1 MWKLKALSQKI
12 WTWQKTRE
20 KILTLRG
27 RLGFPDS
34 SVLKFLRF
42 NLSLED
48 GNIYDELT
56 DKIAKTLETSVY
68 CILTGY
74 AEAEA
79 APETG
84 KLVSFEQ
91 LPGGRAYYNTFKKRA
106 TQQIE
111 RIFAVEPQM
120 LIKAA
125 EMFGAERL
133 EYGDYSVKF
142 YTLPFVPIRVTLWS
156 SDNEFAASANM
167 LFDSSIS
174 NYLSTERIAALGEL
188 VASRLRQALETL
200 TQKK

>member
-1 MWKLKALSQKI
+1 LSKNI
-12 WTWQKTRE
+12 WTWEKNRE

-48 GNIYDELT
+48 GSIYDELT
-56 DKIAKTLETSVY
+56 DRTAKEVETSVY

-74 AEAEA
+74 AEAEPT
-79 APETG
+79 PETG

-91 LPGGRAYYNTFKKRA
+91 LPGGRAYYNTFRKRA

-111 RIFAVEPQM
+111 RVFAAKTQM
-120 LIKAA
+120 LLKAA
-125 EMFGAERL
+125 EMFDATKL

-142 YTLPFVPIRVTLWS
+142 YVLPLVPIHVILWS
-156 SDNEFAASANM
+156 SDLEFPTSANI

-174 NYLSTERIAALGEL
+174 NYLSTEQIAAVGEL
-188 VASRLRQALETL
+188 SAFRLKQANELL
-200 TQKK
+200 T

>member
-1 MWKLKALSQKI
+1 MSQKI
-12 WTWQKTRE
+12 WTWQNTRE

-34 SVLKFLRF
+34 SVLEFLKFS
-42 NLSLED
+42 LSLED
-48 GNIYDELT
+48 GSIYDELT
-56 DKIAKTLETSVY
+56 SKTTKTAETSIY

-79 APETG
+79 VPETG
-84 KLVSFEQ
+84 DLVSFEQ

-111 RIFAVEPQM
+111 RVFAANPQM
-120 LIKAA
+120 LLKVA
-125 EMFGAERL
+125 EMFEAERL
-133 EYGDYSVKF
+133 EYGDYSVKI
-142 YTLPFVPIRVTLWS
+142 YALPLVPVHVTLWS
-156 SDNEFAASANM
+156 SDREFPTSANM

-174 NYLSTERIAALGEL
+174 NYLSTEQIAALGEL

-200 TQKK
+200 T